1 MSAFEENKTL
11 VEANGLQFPVQI
23 EGDGPAV
30 LLLHGFPDSH
40 RLWRNQVP
48 ALVEA
53 GYQVIV
59 PDLRGFGDAPKP
71 KGAENYRIPLV
82 IRDVIG
88 ILDALQIEKVK
99 LIGHDFGAATA
110 WGLTAYNPKRVEK
123 LAVLS
128 VGHPRSP
135 GRASLR
141 QRELS
146 WYMLYFQFEG
156 VAEEWLRADNWQG
169 LRDFMRHRADVED
182 YIADLARPGALTAGL
197 NWYRGNLKPS
207 LPLQPAGEFP
217 AINCP
222 VLGIWSDGDNYLLED
237 GLKRSGEV
245 VQGPWRYEKIEGATH
260 WLMVDRPD
268 ETNCLLLD
276 FLAEK

>member
-1 MSAFEENKTL
+1 MAATENITL

-23 EGDGPAV
+23 EGEGPAV

-48 ALVEA
+48 ALVAA
-53 GYQVIV
+53 GYRVIA
-59 PDLRGFGDAPKP
+59 PDLRGLGDAPKP
-71 KGAENYRIPLV
+71 EGAENYRIPLV
-82 IRDVIG
+82 MRDVIG

-99 LIGHDFGAATA
+99 LVGHDFGAATA
-110 WGLTAYNPKRVEK
+110 WGLTAYTPQRVEK
-123 LAVLS
+123 LAALS

-135 GRASLR
+135 SRATMR

-156 VAEEWLRADNWQG
+156 VAEEWLQQNNWQG
-169 LRDFMRHRADVED
+169 LRDFTRNHPQTEE
-182 YIADLARPGALTAGL
+182 YIADLSRPGALVAGL
-197 NWYRGNLKPS
+197 NWYRGNMKPS
-207 LPLQPAGEFP
+207 LPLQQKGEFP
-217 AINCP
+217 PINCP
-222 VLGIWSDGDNYLLED
+222 VMGIWSDGDNYLVED

-245 VQGPWRYEKIEGATH
+245 VQGPWRYERIEGASH
-260 WLMVDRPD
+260 WLMVDQPE
-268 ETNCLLLD
+268 ETNRLLLD